1 MLIEKIIRLA
11 NLGYNLVA
19 NSGKIIALDGW
30 LQSGT
35 TVHPISE
42 SQDVSQTGR
51 VRIGNTLAP
60 TSNLQIDGSVAI
72 GFVTVTTTT
81 TISNTVSYIICNNG
95 ATAITIT
102 LPSPSTC
109 AGRFIC
115 ITRATGSTGTI
126 TVRGATGL
134 IQALLGTMGA
144 TTSIGIHG
152 ATGQGVG
159 KFFFSNGINWM
170 R

>member
-35 TVHPISE
+35 AVHPISE
-42 SQDVSQTGR
+42 SQDVSRTGK
-51 VRIGNTLAP
+51 VRIGNTSTP
-60 TSNLQIDGSVAI
+60 TSNLQIDCSVAI
-72 GFVTVTTTT
+72 GFTTVTSTT
-81 TISNTVSYIICNNG
+81 TINNNVSYIICNNG
-95 ATAITIT
+95 AATITLT
-102 LPSPSTC
+102 LPSPNTC

-115 ITRATGSTGTI
+115 ISRATGSTGTI

-134 IQALLGTMGA
+134 IQALAGTMGA
-144 TTSIGIHG
+144 TTTIGAHG
-152 ATGQGVG
+152 ATGQGIG

>member
-35 TVHPISE
+35 AIHPTNE
-42 SQDVSQTGR
+42 SQAVSRTGN
-51 VRIGNTLAP
+51 VRIGNTSAP
-60 TSNLQIDGSVAI
+60 TSNLQVDGSVAI
-72 GFVTVTTTT
+72 GFVTVTATTK
-81 TISNTVSYIICNNG
+81 IPNNISYIICNNG
-95 ATAITIT
+95 ATTITLT
-102 LPSPSTC
+102 LPSPNTC
-109 AGRFIC
+109 ARRFIC
-115 ITRATGSTGTI
+115 ITRATGSTGII

-134 IQALLGTMGA
+134 IQALAGNMGA
-144 TTSIGIHG
+144 TTTIGTHG
-152 ATGQGVG
+152 TTGQGVG
-159 KFFFSNGINWM
+159 KFFFSNGVNWM

>member
-19 NSGKIIALDGW
+19 SAGKIVALDGW

-35 TVHPISE
+35 SIHPVNE
-42 SQDVSQTGR
+42 SQAVSRTGN
-51 VRIGNTLAP
+51 VRIGNTSAP

-72 GFVTVTTTT
+72 GFVTVTATT
-81 TISNTVSYIICNNG
+81 TISNTVSYVICNNG
-95 ATAITIT
+95 ATTTTLT
-102 LPSPSTC
+102 LPSPATC
-109 AGRFIC
+109 SGRFIC
-115 ITRATGSTGTI
+115 ISRATGSTGTI

-134 IQALLGTMGA
+134 IQSLTGTMGA
-144 TTSIGIHG
+144 TTTIGAHG

-159 KFFFSNGINWM
+159 KFFFSNGVNWM